1 MNDYTSVPGEFLV
14 PLSHRNR
21 SYRLVQLR
29 NGLVALL
36 ISDPAKCSAA
46 AALCVATGS
55 NDDPSNIPG
64 LAHLVEHMVFMGTKS
79 FPKPDY
85 LQELVYQNNGLVNAY
100 TTNEKTC
107 FHWEIPS
114 TGLIKDE
121 NPFELV
127 LKVFA
132 SFFKDPIFN
141 AKYIRSE
148 ILNVNSEHFL
158 NLKSLDKKFY
168 HSLKILSNRAHPFH
182 KFGTGDESTLH
193 SNTKLLNLNLKKE
206 AALFFKLHYIA
217 NNMTLVLKGP
227 QSLNFLAKLAIAN
240 FIGIPREPKLPVFP
254 SVALTRYDCNVFS
267 SSNTNKLLRVESAN
281 DSKLRMIFPLC
292 KLKSHPYIEELKRTW
307 VHLLGEESKNSLCD
321 HLINEKFWSTSI
333 IASTQNLTY
342 DESVLIIEISLTLK
356 GRNNLE
362 NLIIEIFSFL
372 YNVLFVTPASTIS
385 SFLHNISIIDN
396 LNYLHQDL
404 SVSSVNEVTN
414 LSETLLNLNF
424 VGGNRNLIKG
434 FVTWGDK
441 VSSEDYLSESW
452 WASLAEIFL
461 STTRETLSLSNFNLI
476 LIDSNLPPTESTLVD
491 EYYHFKYLVSQFDPL
506 YYYTKLHPS
515 PISFSQ
521 SNFFADQF
529 NLNDIYNSLNSIS
542 SQIHNNPLSFIPQP
556 EAKDSL
562 EPMTLYDHS
571 GNHELWYHKA
581 NSPNKM
587 ALSFKT
593 QLFFENTAKLTVG
606 IEILCDLIGTDF
618 KTEFYPAEQVGCSW
632 GLYPC
637 VNSTCSILVTICGL
651 ALNFVQFLTNFIQK
665 LLQNLQ
671 NVKELEYQTFKK
683 SKVKLRKKYENIL
696 DANGIS
702 KIFAASYV
710 FLEEKVWTLDERI
723 DAFEEIEIDDLINIS
738 GSFLNGLSY
747 TTILI
752 TSPPDFDETV
762 QILKIINLFT
772 NHEKLSSDT
781 TKTLDQPSSYLL
793 PRGFNYTYQMHTTDP
808 SNIIFY
814 YVQIGEN
821 DCELKKALC
830 FLTSYFISQNISN
843 ELRTKRQLG
852 YSIISD
858 VKTLRRSLGIHITI
872 ASEKYLPAYLK
883 TEIESY
889 LEELNQMISFFTN
902 DEFSQL
908 KNQFLITHKS
918 NLTSVESNGSSL
930 GLQPSISSSNELQGT
945 LYDFHKLQ
953 WEKIM
958 NKNYEFSKNKRESEI
973 DYDIVRGLTQN
984 DMEIFFREFVSPV
997 SDLKRCL
1004 SLFMQTKYDI
1014 HELTNFY
1021 LKKQLQIYLDLQNIQ
1036 LSDEEIENI
1045 VEKCNGSPIMLP
1057 KEIFKVLRKKD
1068 ISKSIKYF
1076 KKSYVN
1082 ISKSSIASFFIKQ
1095 KHNTDHIEKSDDIEL
1110 KSPSELHE
1118 NCEVIANKMANL
1130 ELLC

>member
-1 MNDYTSVPGEFLV
+1 MSMETPATLGRPADVIGGHGISLVITGLTTKLETRTFLFGSRAWWCMGVFTLTISIPAGVGRFLQNGSKTRMNDYTSVPGEFLV

-193 SNTKLLNLNLKKE
+193 SNTKLLNLNLTKE

-491 EYYHFKYLVSQFDPL
+491 EYYHFKYL
-506 YYYTKLHPS
+506 
-515 PISFSQ
+515 
-521 SNFFADQF
+521 
-529 NLNDIYNSLNSIS
+529 
-542 SQIHNNPLSFIPQP
+542 IHNNPLSFIPQP

-593 QLFFENTAKLTVG
+593 QLFFENTAKLT
-606 IEILCDLIGTDF
+606 TS
-618 KTEFYPAEQVGCSW
+618 KQ
-632 GLYPC
+632 
-637 VNSTCSILVTICGL
+637 NST
-651 ALNFVQFLTNFIQK
+651 
-665 LLQNLQ
+665 
-671 NVKELEYQTFKK
+671 
-683 SKVKLRKKYENIL
+683 
-696 DANGIS
+696 
-702 KIFAASYV
+702 
-710 FLEEKVWTLDERI
+710 
-723 DAFEEIEIDDLINIS
+723 
-738 GSFLNGLSY
+738 
-747 TTILI
+747 
-752 TSPPDFDETV
+752 
-762 QILKIINLFT
+762 
-772 NHEKLSSDT
+772 
-781 TKTLDQPSSYLL
+781 
-793 PRGFNYTYQMHTTDP
+793 
-808 SNIIFY
+808 
-814 YVQIGEN
+814 
-821 DCELKKALC
+821 
-830 FLTSYFISQNISN
+830 
-843 ELRTKRQLG
+843 
-852 YSIISD
+852 
-858 VKTLRRSLGIHITI
+858 
-872 ASEKYLPAYLK
+872 
-883 TEIESY
+883 
-889 LEELNQMISFFTN
+889 
-902 DEFSQL
+902 
-908 KNQFLITHKS
+908 
-918 NLTSVESNGSSL
+918 
-930 GLQPSISSSNELQGT
+930 
-945 LYDFHKLQ
+945 
-953 WEKIM
+953 
-958 NKNYEFSKNKRESEI
+958 
-973 DYDIVRGLTQN
+973 
-984 DMEIFFREFVSPV
+984 
-997 SDLKRCL
+997 
-1004 SLFMQTKYDI
+1004 
-1014 HELTNFY
+1014 
-1021 LKKQLQIYLDLQNIQ
+1021 Q
-1036 LSDEEIENI
+1036 LS
-1045 VEKCNGSPIMLP
+1045 KLA
-1057 KEIFKVLRKKD
+1057 VLGGCIR
-1068 ISKSIKYF
+1068 
-1076 KKSYVN
+1076 V
-1082 ISKSSIASFFIKQ
+1082 
-1095 KHNTDHIEKSDDIEL
+1095 
-1110 KSPSELHE
+1110 
-1118 NCEVIANKMANL
+1118 
-1130 ELLC
+1130 